1 MGSGQPVAIRGHITF
16 TNKFAPPAQDSWLR
30 VGNKTKLRRIGNKK
44 SEFLPFHHNQSPARR
59 LNSPIHPRCP
69 LQIQIS
75 ERISKFAGCTNRRLT
90 GRLLN
95 SDKFTTICSESNLL
109 KLVT

>member
-1 MGSGQPVAIRGHITF
+1 MGSGQPVAIRGHIAF

-30 VGNKTKLRRIGNKK
+30 VGNKTKLRRFGNKK

-59 LNSPIHPRCP
+59 LDSPTHPGGLSKSECSNGFPNSRVV
-69 LQIQIS
+69 Q
-75 ERISKFAGCTNRRLT
+75 NRRLT

-109 KLVT
+109 KLVS